1 MKVLVAG
8 NGFIGRHLVDKLRET
23 HAVKTLDR
31 NNGTYEQDI
40 TEEFDI
46 DDEFDV
52 VFHTIGLAPGMYT
65 KKKYKKVHV
74 KGTRNLLNAVD
85 TEKFVYISAL
95 GVGKI
100 DHSYFNTKKEAE
112 ELVKENSD
120 NYTVLRP
127 STVFGKENKLLNLIG
142 KASNTRLFPDLS
154 MEMQP
159 IHIDDL
165 IEILVKSIDE
175 FDRETVHLAGPEN
188 MSLKELAKE
197 IYSSRGRKCI
207 TLPFVERITNLSLS
221 LSPFPGILSSEN
233 AKLLF
238 RKDLISH
245 NDAEDILDDLK
256 SIR

>member
-8 NGFIGRHLVDKLRET
+8 NGFIGRHLVDKLREN

-31 NNGTYEQDI
+31 SNGTYEQDI

-46 DDEFDV
+46 DEEFDV
-52 VFHTIGLAPGMYT
+52 VFHTIGLAPGLYT
-65 KKKYKKVHV
+65 KKKYRKVHV

-100 DHSYFNTKKEAE
+100 DHSYFNTKKDAE

-127 STVFGKENKLLNLIG
+127 STVFGKGNKLLDLIG
-142 KASNTRLFPDLS
+142 KASNTRVFPNFS
-154 MEMQP
+154 TSMQP

-165 IEILVKSIDE
+165 IEILIKSMNN
-175 FDRETVHLAGPEN
+175 FDRETLHLAGPEN
-188 MSLKELAKE
+188 MSLKELSRE
-197 IYSSRGRKCI
+197 IYRSRGRKCI
-207 TLPFVERITNLSLS
+207 TLPLIDNITKLSLS
-221 LSPFPGILSSEN
+221 ISPLPGILSSEN
-233 AKLLF
+233 VKLLS
-238 RKDLISH
+238 RNDLISH

-256 SIR
+256 SIK